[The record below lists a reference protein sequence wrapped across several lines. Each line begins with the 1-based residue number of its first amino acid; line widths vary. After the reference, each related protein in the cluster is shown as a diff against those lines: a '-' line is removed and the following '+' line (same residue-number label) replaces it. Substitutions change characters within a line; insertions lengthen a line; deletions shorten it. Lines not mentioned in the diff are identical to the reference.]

1 MFCEGEVGG
10 GCSVKMGGGEGE
22 QGGEGPAVFSFYMT
36 T

>member
-10 GCSVKMGGGEGE
+10 GCSVKMGGGEG
-22 QGGEGPAVFSFYMT
+22 PAVFLYMT